1 VTELETAAKFHRT
14 IEKKNRV
21 SHDYHHAS
29 VSSAGQI
36 AAFDRRVKFLGY
48 KYGKKLIKSIG
59 SGTT

>member
-1 VTELETAAKFHRT
+1 MTTITVQLAAL
-14 IEKKNRV
+14 V
-21 SHDYHHAS
+21 
-29 VSSAGQI
+29 QI